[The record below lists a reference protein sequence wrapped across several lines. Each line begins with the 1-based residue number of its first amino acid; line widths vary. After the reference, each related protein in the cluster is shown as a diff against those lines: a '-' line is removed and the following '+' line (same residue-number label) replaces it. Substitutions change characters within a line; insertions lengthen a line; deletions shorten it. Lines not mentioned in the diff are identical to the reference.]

1 MRQQVYIQ
9 QHFRRGNAD
18 SHLDCRAANYGT
30 GGDLFVFE
38 GTARRRERALKYPH
52 LPRIKP
58 QRFNGVETLRYE

>member
-1 MRQQVYIQ
+1 MESVAGSPSIIVIRKL
-9 QHFRRGNAD
+9 RD
-18 SHLDCRAANYGT
+18 

-52 LPRIKP
+52 FPRIKP